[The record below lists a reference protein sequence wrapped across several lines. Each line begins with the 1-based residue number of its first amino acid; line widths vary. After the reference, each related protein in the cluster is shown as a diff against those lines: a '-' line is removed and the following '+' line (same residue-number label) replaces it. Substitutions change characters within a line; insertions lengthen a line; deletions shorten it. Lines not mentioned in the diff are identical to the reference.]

1 MTRSESREQAFI
13 LNFEAQFSDASIDEI
28 IELASEMREFKVSA
42 FASKLIHFTQEN
54 CDEINNIIASF
65 AKKWDMKRISKVS
78 LAVLQL
84 AVGEIMQFDDIPVSV
99 TINEAVE
106 LCKKYGGDVG
116 PQEDLEAAHEVLKNE
131 LQLLHERLSGLVF
144 DRFFGDNDLARLQFI
159 QEAAEYILANSVER
173 KGEVSF
179 LKLFKEHVKR
189 LRSAYNI
196 CNPAGI
202 LTDEEIAWSQ
212 CFMGVCS
219 YVNKMTAT
227 EHDTESMNRH
237 VEQMVQEAI
246 LASGVERV
254 MNDGVEENIF
264 SDSFTKEVDGIK
276 MPFTKFQILCKLVA
290 KAIRAYGR
298 TNKIQAEH
306 FQKMLEETIDAYNT
320 RDKLTFTNDVT
331 QNVVNDVYDIVSYK
345 INGLSNKLLDI
356 LKELKTDSEKFKVLG
371 ITFEEKAFFDV
382 LVEVRDK
389 HGFEYADDRCIEL
402 AKKIKALIDDTAI
415 YADWLNNDNLKSK
428 LASQL
433 TFLLYKEGYP
443 PQWDEEVFQKVLEQV
458 ENYKKYE

>member
-1 MTRSESREQAFI
+1 
-13 LNFEAQFSDASIDEI
+13 
-28 IELASEMREFKVSA
+28 
-42 FASKLIHFTQEN
+42 
-54 CDEINNIIASF
+54 
-65 AKKWDMKRISKVS
+65 
-78 LAVLQL
+78 
-84 AVGEIMQFDDIPVSV
+84 
-99 TINEAVE
+99 
-106 LCKKYGGDVG
+106 
-116 PQEDLEAAHEVLKNE
+116 
-131 LQLLHERLSGLVF
+131 
-144 DRFFGDNDLARLQFI
+144 
-159 QEAAEYILANSVER
+159 
-173 KGEVSF
+173 
-179 LKLFKEHVKR
+179 
-189 LRSAYNI
+189 
-196 CNPAGI
+196 
-202 LTDEEIAWSQ
+202 
-212 CFMGVCS
+212 
-219 YVNKMTAT
+219 
-227 EHDTESMNRH
+227 
-237 VEQMVQEAI
+237 
-246 LASGVERV
+246 
-254 MNDGVEENIF
+254 
-264 SDSFTKEVDGIK
+264 

-290 KAIRAYGR
+290 KAIRAYSR

-345 INGLSNKLLDI
+345 INGLSNKLMTI

-433 TFLLYKEGYP
+433 TYLLYKEGYP

-458 ENYKKYE
+458 ENYKKHE

>member
-1 MTRSESREQAFI
+1 M
-13 LNFEAQFSDASIDEI
+13 
-28 IELASEMREFKVSA
+28 
-42 FASKLIHFTQEN
+42 
-54 CDEINNIIASF
+54 
-65 AKKWDMKRISKVS
+65 
-78 LAVLQL
+78 
-84 AVGEIMQFDDIPVSV
+84 
-99 TINEAVE
+99 NEGA
-106 LCKKYGGDVG
+106 
-116 PQEDLEAAHEVLKNE
+116 
-131 LQLLHERLSGLVF
+131 
-144 DRFFGDNDLARLQFI
+144 
-159 QEAAEYILANSVER
+159 
-173 KGEVSF
+173 
-179 LKLFKEHVKR
+179 
-189 LRSAYNI
+189 
-196 CNPAGI
+196 
-202 LTDEEIAWSQ
+202 
-212 CFMGVCS
+212 
-219 YVNKMTAT
+219 
-227 EHDTESMNRH
+227 
-237 VEQMVQEAI
+237 
-246 LASGVERV
+246 
-254 MNDGVEENIF
+254 EENIF
-264 SDSFTKEVDGIK
+264 SDSFTKEVEEIK

-290 KAIRAYGR
+290 KAIRAYSR

-320 RDKLTFTNDVT
+320 RDKLTFSNDVT

-345 INGLSNKLLDI
+345 INGLSNILLDI

-458 ENYKKYE
+458 ENYKKHE

>member
-1 MTRSESREQAFI
+1 MWITGFDVPCLTMLYNDKPLSKHTLIQTISRVNRRYGTKEFGFI
-13 LNFEAQFSDASIDEI
+13 IDYIGIRE
-28 IELASEMREFKVSA
+28 EM
-42 FASKLIHFTQEN
+42 
-54 CDEINNIIASF
+54 
-65 AKKWDMKRISKVS
+65 KKAM
-78 LAVLQL
+78 
-84 AVGEIMQFDDIPVSV
+84 
-99 TINEAVE
+99 
-106 LCKKYGGDVG
+106 KKYGGEIG
-116 PQEDLEAAHEVLKNE
+116 PQEDLDAAHEILKNE
-131 LQLLHERLSGLVF
+131 LQLLQERLSGLSF
-144 DRFFGDNDLARLQFI
+144 KRLRLQFI

-202 LTDEEIAWSQ
+202 LTDEEVTWSQ
-212 CFMGVCS
+212 CFMGICS

-254 MNDGVEENIF
+254 MNEGVEENIF
-264 SDSFTKEVDGIK
+264 SDSFTKEVDEIK

-290 KAIRAYGR
+290 KAIRAYSR

-331 QNVVNDVYDIVSYK
+331 QNVVNDVYDLVSYK
-345 INGLSNKLLDI
+345 INGLSNKLMNI

-402 AKKIKALIDDTAI
+402 AKKIKVLIDDTAI

-433 TFLLYKEGYP
+433 TYLLYKEGYP